1 MTGEDASDVGDRVE
15 EFVEKWTDD
24 PERLIGPITSIG
36 LNVAGIL
43 GALVLILITAY
54 YMAIRPEPLVD
65 GLVSLFP
72 PPRRE
77 HVRHVLD
84 RVRRSW
90 IGWMEGVLVD
100 MLATFVLTFIGLSL
114 IGLDFAIFFAVLSA
128 LLVVVPYFGSIAG
141 AIPPVLFALTDSP
154 GKALVT
160 LGIYVLVQQIESNVT
175 IPIVMSQRTRMHP
188 AMIAIGVVVV
198 GQLFGFVGLFVAV
211 PILSLIVIADRG
223 VLGQGDRGD
232 RPRAPAQ
239 LRSSCPAQDSL
250 TIAMTIP
257 IRTKITIRIWTTSQ
271 KRGSSTA
278 APLLDDRLTQ
288 RDGDRVHA
296 RVRLQLED
304 RALGV
309 RLDRLGREPD
319 APRHLLG
326 VQPLGQQLEDL
337 ALALGERGVGADLR
351 HQQRRRERR
360 IHERLAR
367 DHGADRPQQVLRRR
381 ALHDVPA
388 RARGDR
394 IGQQSLVPVGGEHDG
409 LHVGVGLGYAA

>member
-1 MTGEDASDVGDRVE
+1 VSEDHTPHVAYRAVLLAAGLLLFGLLFRQLVTLLLAILITIVFAIPLAAAATRFERRGLPRPLGALIALLGGIAVLALLITLLVPTFIDQTDEFADAVPGIVDDLEGTYADVTGEDASDVGDRVQ

-24 PERLIGPITSIG
+24 PEKLIGPITSIG

-65 GLVSLFP
+65 GLVNLFP

-154 GKALVT
+154 GKALLT

-211 PILSLIVIADRG
+211 PILSLIVIATEEFWVKEIEATDRERRLSKIELPG
-223 VLGQGDRGD
+223 SGQ
-232 RPRAPAQ
+232 
-239 LRSSCPAQDSL
+239 
-250 TIAMTIP
+250 
-257 IRTKITIRIWTTSQ
+257 
-271 KRGSSTA
+271 
-278 APLLDDRLTQ
+278 LDDRDDHPDQDEDHDQDL
-288 RDGDRVHA
+288 DDEPEAG
-296 RVRLQLED
+296 QLH
-304 RALGV
+304 RG
-309 RLDRLGREPD
+309 
-319 APRHLLG
+319 APTR
-326 VQPLGQQLEDL
+326 
-337 ALALGERGVGADLR
+337 
-351 HQQRRRERR
+351 
-360 IHERLAR
+360 
-367 DHGADRPQQVLRRR
+367 
-381 ALHDVPA
+381 
-388 RARGDR
+388 
-394 IGQQSLVPVGGEHDG
+394 
-409 LHVGVGLGYAA
+409 